1 MIENKCKKINVIF
14 LDIDGVLN
22 TPRFQ
27 MIQIKN
33 FECDAYESQ
42 FNFDP
47 ICMRNLKELIDKTDA
62 YIVVSSTWRFDPDP
76 RYMNEIVNNLK
87 LYGIVDRIIGVTP
100 DLSEKYNSM
109 LIRGHEIKQW
119 IKENKNTF
127 NIDKFVIIDDDNDMF
142 DLIDHLAECDYED
155 GFINE
160 VKEIALKIMEV
171 K

>member
-1 MIENKCKKINVIF
+1 MMENKINVIF

-27 MIQIKN
+27 MIQINN

-47 ICMRNLKELIDKTDA
+47 ICMKNLKELINKTDA
-62 YIVVSSTWRFDPDP
+62 YIVISSTWRYDSDP
-76 RYMNEIVNNLK
+76 RYMSEIVNNLK
-87 LYGIVDRIIGVTP
+87 LYGITDRIIGVTP
-100 DLSEKYNSM
+100 DLSQQYNSR
-109 LIRGHEIKQW
+109 LIRGHEIQQW
-119 IKENKNTF
+119 IQDNKNKYI
-127 NIDKFVIIDDDNDMF
+127 IDKFVIIDDDNDMF
-142 DLIDHLAECDYED
+142 DLIDHLAECDYQY
-155 GFINE
+155 GFVDE